1 MNETQKAADEA
12 EERTRV
18 KERSWKIKSDALRRF
33 AARAPKKFDDG
44 VKEHGPYIV
53 TCNALDHMEDEIIDM
68 WFYLQTLREQ
78 ISGQES

>member
-1 MNETQKAADEA
+1 M
-12 EERTRV
+12 
-18 KERSWKIKSDALRRF
+18 
-33 AARAPKKFDDG
+33 
-44 VKEHGPYIV
+44 KEHGPYIV